1 VADGSNFS
9 RAPETVKEQAQ
20 WAAFVAQF
28 RDDPLGWVLA
38 VYPWGVKGTQLE
50 HREVDPWQ
58 AIILDEIGQQL
69 RAGIPLVRIA
79 CAAAHGI
86 GKSAVLVWLIHWF
99 ESCYGRSMCKVTAGT
114 LPQLMTTTWR
124 ELEKWRTLAMNH
136 WQFEWTQTR
145 YICKWKPNTWYA
157 AAIAWSEN
165 NPAAFAGT
173 HEDHVMMVFDEASTI
188 ATPIWETAEGAFTTK
203 GIWLAFGNPTESE
216 GRFFDLFGRFK
227 HRWTTLQVDGR
238 DSKNTA
244 NKKLYDEW
252 IEDYGYDSDFVRV
265 RVRGLFPI
273 HGSVS
278 FISPHAVAEAVKRW
292 EGFDHRTIPAS
303 IPLLM
308 GVDVARQ
315 GKDWTS
321 IVFRK
326 GRFVHKEIH
335 RWQIPDTMV
344 TASKVAELIRAYKPD
359 VVFIDETGGYG
370 AAVIDRLRQLNIACI
385 AIQFGSRADEEKQF
399 ANKRAEMWAR
409 MKEWI
414 FREGMIPPEE
424 KLREGIIT
432 PGYGHEKKTERLLME
447 SKDSIRSRGSAS
459 PDDADAL
466 AMTFAHRVPMKM
478 LDDEV
483 SLEPEVV

>member
-1 VADGSNFS
+1 MADGSSFT

-28 RDDPLGWVLA
+28 REDPLGWVLA

-50 HREVDPWQ
+50 NREIDPWQ

-69 RAGIPLVRIA
+69 RAGVPLVRIA

-86 GKSAVLVWLIHWF
+86 GKTAVEVWLIHWF

-124 ELEKWRTLAMNH
+124 ELEKWRTLALNH

-173 HEDHVMMVFDEASTI
+173 HEDMVMMVFDEASTI
-188 ATPIWETAEGAFTTK
+188 ATSIWEVAEGAFTTK

-216 GRFFDLFGRFK
+216 GRFFELFGRFK

-244 NKKLYDEW
+244 NKALYEEW
-252 IEDYGYDSDFVRV
+252 IADYGYDSDFVRV

-278 FISPHAVAEAVKRW
+278 FISPHSTADAIARW
-292 EGFDHRTIPAS
+292 EKFDPRTIPAS

-326 GRFVHKEIH
+326 GRYVHKEIH
-335 RWQIPDTMV
+335 RWQIADTMV
-344 TASKVAELIRAYKPD
+344 IASKVAELARAYKPD
-359 VVFIDETGGYG
+359 IMFVDETGGYG
-370 AAVIDRLRQLNIACI
+370 AAVIDRLRQLNVPCI
-385 AIQFGSRADEEKQF
+385 AVQFGARADEEKQY

-409 MKEWI
+409 MKEWMQ
-414 FREGMIPPEE
+414 REGMIPPED

-432 PGYGHEKKTERLLME
+432 PGYGHEKKTERLLLE
-447 SKDSIRSRGSAS
+447 SKDSIRARGASS

-466 AMTFAHRVPMKM
+466 AMTFAHRVPVKM
-478 LDDEV
+478 LDDEQ
-483 SLEPEVV
+483 SLEPDVV